1 MLSIIISTALVL
13 TTLALP
19 ITAKAATYTEGDFK
33 YLTGELDE
41 NTTVA
46 VITGY
51 TGTNT
56 EVGLPSE
63 IGGYPVFAVQ
73 MLKSDVIEHLT
84 IPDSVEVIFSPS
96 CLNLKT
102 ITIGKGF
109 GYNSLQD
116 IGTDVHEVYGVF
128 CYCPKLETI
137 TVSEENP
144 YFSSVDGVLF
154 NKTQTE
160 LKYYPRSHGTAYTIP
175 DTVTSIANSAFFNG
189 SPESMIEEIIIPN
202 TVTSI
207 GGSAFGNCTNLETV
221 SIPESVES
229 VGANAFTNCEN
240 AVVTYTGNNQT
251 VADALDE
258 SGAGSVIATEFE
270 GENIQVS
277 NTDETG
283 EATTETFAFT
293 ADEHD
298 GGATGFVTAINNK
311 TKKTQ
316 VTINHI
322 TWKVT
327 ASDGTKRKYTSTSN
341 DFTAFNLLPSD
352 DTTFVIFVVSN
363 LYDAGAK
370 VVAEVD

>member
-1 MLSIIISTALVL
+1 MRIKKMLSIIISTALVL
-13 TTLALP
+13 TTLVMP
-19 ITAKAATYTEGDFK
+19 ITAKAVSENDFTCEGD
-33 YLTGELDE
+33 GDV
-41 NTTVA
+41 VA
-46 VITGY
+46 ITGY
-51 TGTNT
+51 SGNDTNL
-56 EVGLPSE
+56 VIPSTIDGKAV
-63 IGGYPVFAVQ
+63 IGIVSLY
-73 MLKSDVIEHLT
+73 SDNIESLT
-84 IPDSVEVIFSPS
+84 IPDSVVLISNLS
-96 CLNLKT
+96 CSKLKT
-102 ITIGKGF
+102 ITIGSGF
-109 GYNSLQD
+109 GYNYGD
-116 IGTDVHEVYGVF
+116 YIGTDTHEVNGVF

-137 TVSEENP
+137 TVDAENP

-154 NKTQTE
+154 NKNKTE
-160 LKYYPRSHGTAYTIP
+160 LKYYPISHGTAYTIP

-207 GGSAFGNCTNLETV
+207 GVSAFGNCTNLETV
-221 SIPESVES
+221 SIPESVVS
-229 VGANAFTNCEN
+229 VGANAFTNCES